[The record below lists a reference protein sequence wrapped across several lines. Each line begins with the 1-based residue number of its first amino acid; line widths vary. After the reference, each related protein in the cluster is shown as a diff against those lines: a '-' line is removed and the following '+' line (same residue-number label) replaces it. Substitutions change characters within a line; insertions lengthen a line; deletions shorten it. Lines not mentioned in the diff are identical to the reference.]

1 MRLRSLFLLTV
12 LSLAA
17 ITSAQ
22 PPAAPNVTDAQG
34 RKQGPW
40 AKSWPNGGVR
50 YQGQFKDDKPVGEFK
65 HFDEEGRLSTVQ
77 RHAGDGRVSRA
88 EHFHAD
94 GGLMAAGKY
103 VGQAKD
109 STWNFYGTDG
119 KLRKVERYANGA
131 LNGEQ
136 LTYYPSGQVAE
147 SEMRVNGQ
155 QQGPYKS
162 WFPNGKPK
170 SEATYL
176 HGEPEGRMTFWFP
189 DGKKEIEGNAVNG
202 DRDGTWYY
210 FNPDGT
216 LQLQALYSK
225 GELVKERFEN
235 GKFTEY
241 YDDEQVKSEVTY
253 KKGKRDGPF
262 TEWYDNGRWVMK
274 PMQPDPERGT
284 PGEVE
289 RVLEGQK
296 KRREGTYVNAMLE
309 GEVKEYDEQGKL
321 VKTTRYAGG
330 EEQ

>member
-1 MRLRSLFLLTV
+1 
-12 LSLAA
+12 
-17 ITSAQ
+17 
-22 PPAAPNVTDAQG
+22 
-34 RKQGPW
+34 
-40 AKSWPNGGVR
+40 
-50 YQGQFKDDKPVGEFK
+50 
-65 HFDEEGRLSTVQ
+65 
-77 RHAGDGRVSRA
+77 
-88 EHFHAD
+88 
-94 GGLMAAGKY
+94 MATGKY

-109 STWNFYGTDG
+109 STWSYYGQDG
-119 KLRKVERYANGA
+119 KLRKVERYANGE
-131 LNGEQ
+131 LSGEQ
-136 LTYYPSGQVAE
+136 VTYYPGGQMAE
-147 SEMRVNGQ
+147 SEMRVKGVLH
-155 QQGPYKS
+155 GPSKS
-162 WFPNGKPK
+162 WFANGKPK
-170 SEATYL
+170 SEATYVN
-176 HGEPEGRMTFWFP
+176 GEPEGRMTFWYP

-216 LQLQALYSK
+216 LQLQALYAK

-274 PMQPDPERGT
+274 SLKPDPEQGT
-284 PGEVE
+284 PGDVE

-296 KRREGTYVNAMLE
+296 KKREGTYVNDLLD

-321 VKTTRYAGG
+321 LKTTRYAGG